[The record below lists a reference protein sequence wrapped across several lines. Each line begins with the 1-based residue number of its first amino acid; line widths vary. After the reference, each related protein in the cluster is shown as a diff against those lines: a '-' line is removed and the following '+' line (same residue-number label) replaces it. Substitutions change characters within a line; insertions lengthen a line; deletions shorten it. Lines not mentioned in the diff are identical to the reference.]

1 LYSLIEPSFFYFQTQ
16 LEEENVLATQQQETL
31 DANYKKYNML
41 EDIMQNGDIK
51 NLAHHYKVNLADDG
65 SGP

>member
-1 LYSLIEPSFFYFQTQ
+1 
-16 LEEENVLATQQQETL
+16 
-31 DANYKKYNML
+31 ML

>member
-1 LYSLIEPSFFYFQTQ
+1 
-16 LEEENVLATQQQETL
+16 
-31 DANYKKYNML
+31 ML

-65 SGP
+65 SGPWNGFRDSVPQGKASSLLVLGHSTRQHMLVW